1 MKLIKE
7 NKFTILRTLAEKLH
21 EITGKKITLR
31 EYNNVLGENI
41 TSIEAV
47 YRLVES
53 TLKNSGSRLSLDRI
67 DENLAR
73 NNVSLKGEIDFN
85 EYTYLVNKF
94 SEGGFRKS
102 CPMEKGGKIYDNYIS
117 NDEVFTITI
126 PKSKA

>member
-7 NKFTILRTLAEKLH
+7 NKLTILRTLAEKLH

-102 CPMEKGGKIYDNYIS
+102 CPMENGGKIYDNYIS